1 MTPSA
6 APKATPVSTEVQNEA
21 VSALTML
28 GFTASATQKAVSAI
42 LAEEPELKVEQVI
55 KKALKM
61 L

>member
-1 MTPSA
+1 
-6 APKATPVSTEVQNEA
+6 
-21 VSALTML
+21 VSALVML
-28 GFTASATQKAVSAI
+28 GFTASATQKVVSTI

>member
-1 MTPSA
+1 
-6 APKATPVSTEVQNEA
+6 
-21 VSALTML
+21 ML
-28 GFTASATQKAVSAI
+28 GFATSATQKVVSAI